1 MNALVVTVLTVL
13 TVLTVHEL
21 MNISNGFTV
30 SQCFTSNFICTSHRY
45 IGFIRSYCWITTEP
59 PKELRRKFKR
69 LGFLGVNTR
78 RVYDATIGQ
87 ESFCN
92 APFCNLW
99 RILFLPSGILSY
111 TPHNSLIHRAEKSLA
126 LPPCL
131 AEKIEMSKDFGELSS
146 VPFGGA

>member
-1 MNALVVTVLTVL
+1 MVLQFHNV
-13 TVLTVHEL
+13 
-21 MNISNGFTV
+21 
-30 SQCFTSNFICTSHRY
+30 SHRISYALHIVY

-59 PKELRRKFKR
+59 PNELRRKFKR

-78 RVYDATIGQ
+78 RVYNATIGQ

-92 APFCNLW
+92 APLCAPLPALQNNLW